1 MSVQGSKYGQH
12 ATAWY
17 TAKNM
22 DELADLFKT
31 RAEQAEK
38 TAKIA
43 TSHMAPRHTEAWYG
57 GEAAAFY
64 EVEKIIR
71 ACKVES

>member
-22 DELADLFKT
+22 DELADLFKA

-38 TAKIA
+38 T
-43 TSHMAPRHTEAWYG
+43 SHTAPRRVLAWYCG
-57 GEAAAFY
+57 QAAAFD

-71 ACKVES
+71 ACKVEG

>member
-38 TAKIA
+38 TA
-43 TSHMAPRHTEAWYG
+43 TSHTTPRRTEAWYSG
-57 GEAAAFY
+57 QAAAFD

-71 ACKVES
+71 ACKVEG